1 MPGASSV
8 SSGSSCFPFPAL
20 LSAARR
26 DKGSKPDSIPVRC
39 GTRPRVLLK
48 LTLLATLQRAL
59 LMLVSMATVQLVLL
73 SASGLSGYVVPVVSS
88 TSSSS
93 G

>member
-1 MPGASSV
+1 MPEVSSV
-8 SSGSSCFPFPAL
+8 SRGSSGFPAL
-20 LSAARR
+20 HSAARR

-39 GTRPRVLLK
+39 GTWPRVLLK
-48 LTLLATLQRAL
+48 LTLLATLQLPL
-59 LMLVSMATVQLVLL
+59 LMLVSMETVLL
-73 SASGLSGYVVPVVSS
+73 SATDLSGLSGYVVPVACS